1 VLHACDNPRCCN
13 PAHLRAGSHADN
25 TNDMMQKRRHRT
37 RAFHGESHPMA
48 KLGAADVLTIRA
60 RHARGESNAALAIE
74 YGMSKSAIK
83 RAVSG
88 TTWAKL
94 T

>member
-1 VLHACDNPRCCN
+1 
-13 PAHLRAGSHADN
+13 
-25 TNDMMQKRRHRT
+25 
-37 RAFHGESHPMA
+37 MA